1 MRLEDYA
8 ARMETIVQTA
18 DAEIQRGLNRVTD
31 RHLARY
37 QENLPV
43 GLSPN
48 SPEAKE
54 QAARS
59 PVVKVGD
66 AYVSEVYNTARH
78 AGWLEEGHRQ
88 AAVGKVIFIELRGGI
103 ITAYGQE
110 AKMHKNG
117 KYGIFLRLK
126 SPRVKGNW
134 ALHDSEVKA
143 QRELDRFAA
152 NFIAKVGA
160 KL

>member
-8 ARMETIVQTA
+8 ARMEQIIKGA
-18 DAEIQRGLNRVTD
+18 DAELRQGLNRITD
-31 RHLARY
+31 RHLERY
-37 QENLPV
+37 QQNIPV
-43 GLSPN
+43 GLSPS
-48 SPEAKE
+48 SPEARE

-59 PVVKVGD
+59 PVVKEGD
-66 AYVSEVYNTARH
+66 DFVSEVYNTAMH

-88 AAVGKVIFIELRGGI
+88 GAVGKLIFIELRAGI
-103 ITAYGQE
+103 VTAYGQE

-134 ALHDSEVKA
+134 ALRDSEIKA

-152 NFIAKVGA
+152 QYMNKLGA